1 VFPSVRGA
9 LSYANAYNRALRP
22 ALRAAGIY
30 ARSVICRASGVAY
43 EQASHAGHRSG
54 MKPSGGSR
62 RALAASQMVT
72 WVLTLACAA
81 MALLDLALLAIR

>member
-1 VFPSVRGA
+1 
-9 LSYANAYNRALRP
+9 
-22 ALRAAGIY
+22 
-30 ARSVICRASGVAY
+30 
-43 EQASHAGHRSG
+43 

-72 WVLTLACAA
+72 WVLTLASAA